1 LANIE
6 VKNISFSYQST
17 GRVSRKILEDV
28 SFSIEEKSITT
39 LLAPNDSGKSTL
51 LKIISGLLKANS
63 GSIEPDDKIIF
74 IPEEPS
80 SFPWLNVADNIKFAA
95 PNLSKHEVEELAAQV
110 GLEGYT
116 DHLPHNNSYGFRFR
130 ISLARALA
138 VNPSLIVIDDSFKI
152 MDGETRED
160 CYQLI
165 KEINKN
171 KVTTFLIGTTNIS
184 EAIFL
189 SNKIL
194 LMSKNPA
201 AIVETISDGL
211 PLDNDLKVFESQLF
225 SELRIKIEKILKKIH
240 QQRMSNFTI

>member
-1 LANIE
+1 MANIE

-17 GRVSRKILEDV
+17 GSVSRKILEDV
-28 SFSIEEKSITT
+28 SFSIEQNNITT

-63 GSIEPDDKIIF
+63 GSIEPNDKIIF

-80 SFPWLNVADNIKFAA
+80 SFPWLNVEENIKFAS
-95 PNLSKHEVEELAAQV
+95 PNISKDKVEELASSV
-110 GLEGYT
+110 GLEGYS

-138 VNPSLIVIDDSFKI
+138 VNPRLIVIDDSFKI
-152 MDGETRED
+152 MDGESREE

-165 KEINKN
+165 KEINEK
-171 KVTTFLIGTTNIS
+171 KGITFLIGTANIS
-184 EAIFL
+184 EALFL

-194 LMSKNPA
+194 LLSKNPA
-201 AIVETISDGL
+201 SIVETITEGL
-211 PLDNDLKVFESQLF
+211 PFNNDLNVFESPSF
-225 SELRIKIEKILKKIH
+225 SELRIKIEKSLKEIH
-240 QQRMSNFTI
+240 RQRMSNFTI